1 MLEKSATDYIKYD
14 TLFNLYLNYCE
25 TEDFTAVGKPKF
37 TMELEKIGAVL
48 GHTTEAQARVKI
60 VRGIKIKKKVMP
72 EMKTDDQT
80 EPTIF

>member
-1 MLEKSATDYIKYD
+1 
-14 TLFNLYLNYCE
+14 
-25 TEDFTAVGKPKF
+25 
-37 TMELEKIGAVL
+37 VL

-72 EMKTDDQT
+72 EMRTEDQI